1 RWFVRFEDRAA
12 LDEYARQLDFFK
24 IEMGVLFI
32 GEKSMMVLSNL
43 SKSRPTKK
51 TVTASSMGK
60 DKIHFNWSGGSRKK
74 ADLKLLEK
82 AGVSNAAA
90 GMIFHFYPRKTQA
103 KLLRNEKAYR
113 NRPAK
118 EIRRTYFTVKRAG
131 SGYEFQVTRQSY
143 F

>member
-1 RWFVRFEDRAA
+1 ME
-12 LDEYARQLDFFK
+12 EYARQLDFFK

-32 GEKSMMVLSNL
+32 GDKSMTVLSNL
-43 SKSRPTKK
+43 SNSRPTKK
-51 TVTASSMGK
+51 TITAASIGK
-60 DKIHFNWSGGSRKK
+60 DKIHFNWSGGSRKE

-90 GMIFHFYPRKTQA
+90 GMIFHFYPRETQA
-103 KLLRNEKAYR
+103 KLIQKEKAYR
-113 NRPAK
+113 GRPANK
-118 EIRRTYFTVKRAG
+118 IRRTYFSVKRAG